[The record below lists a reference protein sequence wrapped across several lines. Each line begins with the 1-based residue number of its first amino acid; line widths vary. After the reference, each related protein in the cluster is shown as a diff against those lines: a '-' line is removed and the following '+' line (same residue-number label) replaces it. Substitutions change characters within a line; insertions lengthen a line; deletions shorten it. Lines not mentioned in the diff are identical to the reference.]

1 MRLDIKPSP
10 GRLLRLFAAC
20 VALVALVAG
29 PCGPIRG
36 ERSAGDERGAAIV
49 IGSAVPLTGSSAK
62 MGQDMR
68 QAIEMAVDEINGRGG
83 VLDRRLEVRFE
94 DDACDAEAAVAAA
107 HKLAAQG
114 AVAAISGY
122 CSGALLPAEPVY
134 HRARMAAVVPAAN
147 AVKLTM
153 QGFDTINLMLPNNQ
167 VQARTAAGFLTAEL
181 GKRRIAILHDN
192 SAFARELADLTRE
205 ELRGKADVVAFDA
218 VTPGERDFSAVL
230 THLKARRP
238 DAIYWTGYY
247 AEGGLI
253 IRQARGQG
261 IDASIMVGDGS
272 RDAALIATAGL
283 ASAEGV
289 FVTSPPSAAE
299 LPGAAGW
306 ARRYAAAHGEPGPYS
321 AQAYDAAQIVA
332 AAIQAAGSTD
342 RAAVAAAI
350 RAIHHDGV
358 TGAVSFDASGRR
370 QDAAFVVLE
379 IREGRFALVQ
389 GPAAPRADAAPSAPR
404 AAAQPGAPAR
414 STSRV
419 SNALE
424 QLLNALVIG
433 SFYALVALGYSMVYG
448 IMRMIN
454 FAHGDL
460 YALGAFVGYSAL
472 ALASGSL
479 LGAGALGIG
488 LALLAAM
495 AVTGGVGAL
504 MERVAY
510 RPLRRSPRLILLIT
524 AVGMS
529 LLLENAIM
537 LFEPWGPSFRVYP
550 VALTRAGTSLLGVHV
565 GYAHIAILATAL
577 ALMWALRRIIGGST
591 VGLAMRATAFDAEAA
606 RLMGIDVDRMIS
618 VAFLLGAVMA
628 AAGGVMAGLYYG
640 QINFLMGFIVGIKAF
655 TASVLGGIGNLSGA
669 VVGGMMLGLLEV
681 IGTRSVGGQWKDV
694 FAFAALI
701 AILLIKPTGLL
712 GERVGKR
719 M

>member
-1 MRLDIKPSP
+1 MVPGQPPSP
-10 GRLLRLFAAC
+10 RRRLRLFAAC
-20 VALVALVAG
+20 AALAAG
-29 PCGPIRG
+29 ACGSNRG
-36 ERSAGDERGAAIV
+36 ERSSGDGRDAIV
-49 IGSAVPLTGSSAK
+49 VGSAVPLTGSSAK

-107 HKLAAQG
+107 HKLAARG

-134 HRARMAAVVPAAN
+134 HGARMGAVVPAAN

-153 QGFDTINLMLPNNQ
+153 QGFDNINLMLPNNQ
-167 VQARTAAGFLTAEL
+167 VQARTAADFLTSTL

-192 SAFARELADLTRE
+192 SAFARELAELTRE
-205 ELRGKADVVAFDA
+205 ELRGKAGVVAFDA

-321 AQAYDAAQIVA
+321 AQAYDAAHIVA

-370 QDAAFVVLE
+370 QNAAFVVLE
-379 IREGRFALVQ
+379 IRKGRFALVQ
-389 GPAAPRADAAPSAPR
+389 GPAAPRADAAPSPPPR
-404 AAAQPGAPAR
+404 AAAEPGPPAR
-414 STSRV
+414 STSRL

-472 ALASGSL
+472 ALASGSF

-510 RPLRRSPRLILLIT
+510 RPLRRSPKLVLLIT

-550 VALTRAGTSLLGVHV
+550 VTLTRAGTSLLGVHV
-565 GYAHIAILATAL
+565 GYAHMAILATAL

-591 VGLAMRATAFDAEAA
+591 VGLAMRATAFDAETAQ
-606 RLMGIDVDRMIS
+606 LMGIDVDRMIS
-618 VAFLLGAVMA
+618 LAFLLGAVMA

-681 IGTRSVGGQWKDV
+681 IGTRGVGGQWKDV